1 MEVEGVAS
9 IEVENGNVFGAL
21 EILDAGGELVVIA
34 APTDLGERTAL
45 IPRRAVAKLQVGQE
59 IPAESLNERLLALW
73 LHGRSSHT
81 QRAYRSDA
89 ERFIEFTE
97 GKPLSTVT
105 LGDIQSFAD
114 ASAYIYK
121 VYESGNIEVERERSA
136 ASRSRLLSSVK
147 SLLSFGHRIGVLPA
161 NVGAPLRLPTVKN
174 QLAQRILEEPDLQKT
189 LALETDAR
197 NRVLLRLLY
206 AGGLRVSELCGLTW
220 ADLSVR
226 GDAGQV
232 TVLGKG
238 GKTRMVL
245 LSTPTWRELMGWKTT
260 LEKKHA
266 EAVQGS
272 APLFRSRKK
281 DRDGGYKLD
290 PSMVLRVVRKAARR
304 AGIEL
309 NVSPHWM
316 RHAHASHALDRG
328 APIHLVQQTLGHAS
342 VATTGRYLHARPS
355 DSSSRY
361 LGV

>member
-1 MEVEGVAS
+1 MD
-9 IEVENGNVFGAL
+9 IEAFETLDDVV
-21 EILDAGGELVVIA
+21 EILDAGGELVVAA
-34 APTDLGERTAL
+34 APAGLGERTAL
-45 IPRRAVAKLQVGQE
+45 IPRRATTAVQASSE
-59 IPAESLNERLLALW
+59 IPAESLNERLIALW
-73 LHGRSSHT
+73 LHGRSVHT

-89 ERFIEFTE
+89 ERFIAFTE
-97 GKPLSTVT
+97 GKPLSVVT
-105 LGDIQSFAD
+105 LGDVQAFAD

-121 VYESGNIEVERERSA
+121 EYKGGSIGPERERSA
-136 ASRSRLLSSVK
+136 ASRARLLSSVK

-161 NVGAPLRLPTVKN
+161 NVGAPLRLPTIKN
-174 QLAQRILEEPDLQKT
+174 QLAQRILEEPDLQKI
-189 LALETDAR
+189 LALETDPR

-220 ADLSVR
+220 GDLAPR

-245 LSTPTWRELMGWKTT
+245 LSAPTWRELMGWKAT
-260 LEKKHA
+260 LEKRRP
-266 EAVQGS
+266 EAVQTA

-281 DRDGGYKLD
+281 DKDGGYKLD